1 MTDNLKLAVVR
12 GNVAAM
18 EAILKDIHERIKAA
32 KEGLEW
38 QDADNDE
45 RRINSALGG
54 LSGVQVHID
63 ALKSLADAS
72 FCIGRAD

>member
-1 MTDNLKLAVVR
+1 MNAKTKLTIVS

-18 EAILKDIHERIKAA
+18 EAILKDINERIKAA

-45 RRINSALGG
+45 RRVNSALGG

>member
-1 MTDNLKLAVVR
+1 MRTKTKLTIVS
-12 GNVAAM
+12 GNV
-18 EAILKDIHERIKAA
+18 AA

-45 RRINSALGG
+45 RRVNSALGG

-63 ALKSLADAS
+63 ALKSLADSS
-72 FCIGRAD
+72 FYIGRAD